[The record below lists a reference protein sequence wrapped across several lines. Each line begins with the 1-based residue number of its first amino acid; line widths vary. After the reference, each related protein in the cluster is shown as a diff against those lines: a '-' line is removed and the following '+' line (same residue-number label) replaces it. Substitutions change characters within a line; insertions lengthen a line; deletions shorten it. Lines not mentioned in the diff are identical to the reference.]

1 MPKYRLEYSIAM
13 DGGKAHFT
21 GKLTQSEVSANFL
34 ARVPIYFEI
43 DGHMI
48 RAGYV
53 AMHGNQTS
61 SEVKIALPKKPK
73 RVLLNANHD
82 ILASDITVK
91 EI

>member
-1 MPKYRLEYSIAM
+1 MM
-13 DGGKAHFT
+13 
-21 GKLTQSEVSANFL
+21 
-34 ARVPIYFEI
+34 RVPIYFEI

-53 AMHGNQTS
+53 SMRGDMTS
-61 SEVKIALPKKPK
+61 AEVKIALPKKPK
-73 RVLLNANHD
+73 RVLLNGYHD